1 MSYTTPDNSVAC
13 TAHNKGLIIYCRTCD
28 YCVCADCLVSAEHRE
43 HELKS
48 LLDGYKQQMNELKK
62 TTKQLKTDL
71 RITGDVEAQIVKA
84 ENDVEDMVTK
94 VRESVANKYLELRKL
109 IDNNEKKAFQLI
121 AAEHKSIR
129 LQLERWKTDCNAYQ
143 NNATEIAESAE
154 QKSQLAEKSNDCSI
168 VTELMDISAL
178 KLSVKS
184 LEFFIQRLKKEM
196 RFDHHRLAI
205 LEKSVEH
212 IVRKNMELLP
222 RPWEYAVDLMFDEN
236 TAHKNL
242 QVSEDKKQV
251 SNVSSPQ
258 KARNTD
264 EWFDIRPYVLATNT
278 FSSGQHYWEVEVQ
291 GMANWCVGV
300 VYDHRTCKGSEAAL
314 GLDKNSWGL
323 QMFDGEFLAMHNGE
337 SIVLEKWNVCYRVGI
352 FLDYNNGYLTFFCIN
367 KAQPMH
373 TFRAKFKKPLRP
385 AFGINSNSTLLLCN
399 LVPEEDPAGSDLG
412 FEESMP
418 ELEETNDSSYSM
430 AGSQ

>member
-1 MSYTTPDNSVAC
+1 C

-48 LLDGYKQQMNELKK
+48 LLDGYKQQMVLLFFNSAAQ
-62 TTKQLKTDL
+62 KQKSLDLSPPITDL
-71 RITGDVEAQIVKA
+71 NIVSGEMKHSHQK
-84 ENDVEDMVTK
+84 NLIMSQDMVAK

-109 IDNNEKKAFQLI
+109 IDNNEKKAF
-121 AAEHKSIR
+121 
-129 LQLERWKTDCNAYQ
+129 Q

-168 VTELMDISAL
+168 VTELMVRLLQQIVFYNYIILFFFCRTSVHSNFSFF
-178 KLSVKS
+178 SVKS

-212 IVRKNMELLP
+212 IGKYNGQSRFLVIDSRKVEFSQRSN
-222 RPWEYAVDLMFDEN
+222 AVDLMFDEN

-337 SIVLEKWNVCYRVGI
+337 SILLEKWNVCYRVGI
-352 FLDYNNGYLTFFCIN
+352 FLDYKNGYLTFFCIN

-399 LVPEEDPAGSDLG
+399 LVPEED
-412 FEESMP
+412 
-418 ELEETNDSSYSM
+418 
-430 AGSQ
+430 